1 MKKVIKILVVIV
13 IVVAGGVVWVKNPG
27 DIQSKILR
35 SKAQAEKKAKQ
46 LMKST
51 QLTPED
57 IERGKQCRQMLDR
70 IQRAKRA
77 AEEKKGISGATVTW
91 EEVLPI
97 LNMKDMPKCPSGGV
111 YKLNPPLVVPSCSIG
126 NNRTIE
132 TADDHI
138 IYY

>member
-13 IVVAGGVVWVKNPG
+13 VILGGVVVWVKNPG

-35 SKAQAEKKAKQ
+35 SKAQAEKKAKEI
-46 LMKST
+46 MKST
-51 QLTPED
+51 KPTPED
-57 IERGKQCRQMLDR
+57 IERGRQCKQMLDR

-77 AEEKKGISGATVTW
+77 AEERKGISGATVTW
-91 EEVLPI
+91 DEVLPI
-97 LNMKDMPKCPSGGV
+97 LNMKELPKCPSGGV

-126 NNRTIE
+126 NNRTIQTE
-132 TADDHI
+132 DDHI

>member
-13 IVVAGGVVWVKNPG
+13 IVVAGAVVWVENPG

-46 LMKST
+46 LMKATKLS
-51 QLTPED
+51 PED

-111 YKLNPPLVVPSCSIG
+111 YKLNPPLVVPSCSIS

-132 TADDHI
+132 TEDDHI